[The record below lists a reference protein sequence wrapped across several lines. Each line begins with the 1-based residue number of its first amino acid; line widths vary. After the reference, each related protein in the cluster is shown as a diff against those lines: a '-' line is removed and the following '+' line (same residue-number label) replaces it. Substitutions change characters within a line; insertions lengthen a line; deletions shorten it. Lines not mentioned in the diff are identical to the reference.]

1 MKEHLEVPI
10 DTSKMTDQELQFHY
24 FKMHDADGNN
34 KLDGLELVKSL
45 VHWHGKTRV
54 LDCVDTH
61 SYIITAS
68 EEKDHGHGAG
78 HRLQK
83 IFKDQELADM
93 IDPILSNDD
102 KNKDGLIDY
111 YEFVAAQNAAGQT
124 SS

>member
-1 MKEHLEVPI
+1 MVRQGYWIEWIHV
-10 DTSKMTDQELQFHY
+10 Y
-24 FKMHDADGNN
+24 F
-34 KLDGLELVKSL
+34 
-45 VHWHGKTRV
+45 
-54 LDCVDTH
+54 
-61 SYIITAS
+61 YIITAS

>member
-1 MKEHLEVPI
+1 MNLFI
-10 DTSKMTDQELQFHY
+10 LF
-24 FKMHDADGNN
+24 
-34 KLDGLELVKSL
+34 
-45 VHWHGKTRV
+45 
-54 LDCVDTH
+54 
-61 SYIITAS
+61 IAS

-111 YEFVAAQNAAGQT
+111 YEFVAAQNAQGQAL
-124 SS
+124 